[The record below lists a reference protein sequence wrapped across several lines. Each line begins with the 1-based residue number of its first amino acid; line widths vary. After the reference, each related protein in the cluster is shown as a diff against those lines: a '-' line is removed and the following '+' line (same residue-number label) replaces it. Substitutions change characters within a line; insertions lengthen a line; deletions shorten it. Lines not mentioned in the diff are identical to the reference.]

1 MSEVDSLGTAYYY
14 SGVQNSTN
22 EALKNRKTEKSDK
35 TKKSNF
41 ADLLRSKDSE
51 ESAFKTVGLPPE
63 IKEMTLEEAAVFLR
77 DAVDMAGNDLQNN
90 TSRENIDRFKKA
102 VTQLI
107 SFVVQNNYEVTAKR
121 SKRPQFTSPVGM
133 FSTYNTT
140 PRLKD
145 PKVQVNIINQ
155 KLDALV
161 QDSMRTQAL
170 QGNFKILQQ
179 VDEIKGLIVD
189 LLSS

>member
-22 EALKNRKTEKSDK
+22 EALKNRKTDKSDK

-107 SFVVQNNYEVTAKR
+107 SFVVQNN
-121 SKRPQFTSPVGM
+121 
-133 FSTYNTT
+133 
-140 PRLKD
+140 
-145 PKVQVNIINQ
+145 NQ
-155 KLDALV
+155 IYILHLLV
-161 QDSMRTQAL
+161 
-170 QGNFKILQQ
+170 
-179 VDEIKGLIVD
+179 LIY
-189 LLSS
+189 LHHYQEFL

>member
-35 TKKSNF
+35 TKKSAF
-41 ADLLRSKDSE
+41 AQFLKK
-51 ESAFKTVGLPPE
+51 ESAEETFKTSGLPPE
-63 IKEMTLEEAAVFLR
+63 IKEMTLEEAAVFLK
-77 DAVDMAGNDLQNN
+77 DAVDIAGNELS
-90 TSRENIDRFKKA
+90 TEVTRENIEKFKKS

-107 SFVVQNNYEVTAKR
+107 SFVVANNYEVVKNKP
-121 SKRPQFTSPVGM
+121 KRPKYITPVGM
-133 FSTYNTT
+133 FSNYNTT
-140 PRLKD
+140 PREKD

-161 QDSMRTQAL
+161 RETMMTQSR

-189 LLSS
+189 LLSY